1 MKEMVNIYI
10 MGKLY
15 SVPAELTIMNAMEY
29 AGYKHIRGCGC
40 RAGFCG
46 ACATIYRI
54 AGESELKF
62 ALACQTKVENNMYI
76 ANIPYFP
83 TQKAQYDIN
92 EIKPT
97 EQIMMQLYPEIYSC
111 IGCNACTKACPQNLK
126 VMQYIAYAQR
136 AEFAKCAEES
146 FDCVS
151 CGMSSNRCPAGI
163 SHRLVSLLARRLN
176 GKYIMPKSE
185 HLEKRVNDILNGEYL
200 DMLEKIANKPLAEI
214 EELYNNRDME
224 QK

>member
-62 ALACQTKVENNMYI
+62 ALARQTKVENNMYI

-83 TQKAQYDIN
+83 TQKAQYDMN

-151 CGMSSNRCPAGI
+151 CGMCSNRCPAGI

-200 DMLEKIANKPLAEI
+200 DMLEKIANKPLSEI

>member
-62 ALACQTKVENNMYI
+62 GL
-76 ANIPYFP
+76 
-83 TQKAQYDIN
+83 
-92 EIKPT
+92 
-97 EQIMMQLYPEIYSC
+97 
-111 IGCNACTKACPQNLK
+111 
-126 VMQYIAYAQR
+126 
-136 AEFAKCAEES
+136 
-146 FDCVS
+146 
-151 CGMSSNRCPAGI
+151 SN
-163 SHRLVSLLARRLN
+163 
-176 GKYIMPKSE
+176 
-185 HLEKRVNDILNGEYL
+185 
-200 DMLEKIANKPLAEI
+200 
-214 EELYNNRDME
+214 
-224 QK
+224 